1 MPAFSEG
8 DVIAGRYEIREQL
21 GRGGMGVVYLA
32 HDRKTNDVI
41 ALKTLLPQY
50 VTNKRAVQRFMREV
64 QAVGQLDHPCIVKI
78 FDIQDTGETIFYTME
93 YVDGQSLRNLMRK
106 RKQFG
111 MGSTVRIL
119 SLLCHALEHAHQFT
133 IHRDI
138 SPENIIVTADGNIR
152 LLDFGLAK
160 VLNAETAFTRIGISL
175 GKIQYGAPEQR
186 ADAANVDL
194 RADLYSLGVMFYEML
209 GGQLPRPGQ
218 RLIDIVPTL
227 HPECE
232 AFVEKAMAANPEER
246 FSSAREFREE
256 LTRLYNLTQR
266 PAAGPQAASVHVV
279 DGAVTPRWRRILL
292 RLWPFKSGTQSV

>member
-8 DVIAGRYEIREQL
+8 DVVAERYEILKQL

-32 HDRKTNDVI
+32 TDRQSGSTV

-78 FDIQDTGETIFYTME
+78 FDIQDTGNTIFYTME
-93 YVDGQSLRNLMRK
+93 YVEGQSLRSLMRK

-119 SLLCHALEHAHQFT
+119 SLLCHALEHAHKFT

-138 SPENIIVTADGNIR
+138 SPENIIITAEGNIR

-160 VLNAETAFTRIGISL
+160 VLNADTAFTRIGVSL

-209 GGQLPRPGQ
+209 SGQLPKPGQ
-218 RLIDIVPTL
+218 TLTGLVPSL

-232 AFVEKAMAANPEER
+232 VFVSKAMAANPEDR
-246 FSSAREFREE
+246 FASAREFREA
-256 LTRLYNLTQR
+256 LTRLYQQSQATPEPVR
-266 PAAGPQAASVHVV
+266 VTPAP
-279 DGAVTPRWRRILL
+279 DGAATSRWRRLL
-292 RLWPFKSGTQSV
+292 ARVWPFRRSAIPGR